1 MRKFFLFVAATAV
14 AMSFTFV
21 YANNIVIHVKET
33 GQTMTPRS
41 EMPVITASIDNGICR
56 TEMSD
61 YVGNVVVTVEDATGD
76 TLVTQTETVCD
87 STQFTTDVSNLND
100 GNYTITYTLE
110 DSTAFCGEFE
120 KE

>member
-1 MRKFFLFVAATAV
+1 
-14 AMSFTFV
+14 
-21 YANNIVIHVKET
+21 
-33 GQTMTPRS
+33 
-41 EMPVITASIDNGICR
+41 MPVITASLDNGICR

-61 YVGNVVVTVEDATGD
+61 YVGNVVVTVEDAAGD

-87 STQFTTDVSNLND
+87 GTQFTTDVSDLSD

-110 DSTAFCGEFE
+110 DSLVFEGEFE